1 MANKVSKKEKKELDE
16 LEDELVFLSSKKK
29 ELEQSLLVLKSE
41 NDSKEESLESKLKDD
56 YSSSIKSINEELA
69 SLTSQEEALM
79 ESFSKL
85 LDERF
90 TYRLALSA
98 TLERHR
104 DEEGTAFL
112 YSFFGERG

>member
-41 NDSKEESLESKLKDD
+41 NDSKEKSLEPKLKDD
-56 YSSSIKSINEELA
+56 YSSSVKSINEELA
-69 SLTSQEEALM
+69 SLTKQEEALM

-85 LDERF
+85 LDSF
-90 TYRLALSA
+90 NDDSNDIKIYLS
-98 TLERHR
+98 LLKGGNK
-104 DEEGTAFL
+104 DE
-112 YSFFGERG
+112 

>member
-56 YSSSIKSINEELA
+56 YSFSLKSINEELA

-85 LDERF
+85 LDSF
-90 TYRLALSA
+90 NDDSNDIKIYLS
-98 TLERHR
+98 LLKGGNK
-104 DEEGTAFL
+104 DE
-112 YSFFGERG
+112 

>member
-41 NDSKEESLESKLKDD
+41 NDSKEESLEYKLKDD
-56 YSSSIKSINEELA
+56 YSSSLKSINEELA

-85 LDERF
+85 LDSF
-90 TYRLALSA
+90 NDDSNDIKIYLS
-98 TLERHR
+98 LLKGGNK
-104 DEEGTAFL
+104 DE
-112 YSFFGERG
+112 

>member
-41 NDSKEESLESKLKDD
+41 NDSKEESLESNLQDG
-56 YSSSIKSINEELA
+56 YSSCVKSINEELA

-85 LDERF
+85 LDSF
-90 TYRLALSA
+90 NDDSNDIKIYLS
-98 TLERHR
+98 LLKGGNK
-104 DEEGTAFL
+104 DE
-112 YSFFGERG
+112 

>member
-29 ELEQSLLVLKSE
+29 ELEQSLLVLKTE

-56 YSSSIKSINEELA
+56 YSSSLKSINEELA
-69 SLTSQEEALM
+69 SLTRPEEALM

-85 LDERF
+85 LDSF
-90 TYRLALSA
+90 NDDSNDIKIYLS
-98 TLERHR
+98 LLKGGNK
-104 DEEGTAFL
+104 DE
-112 YSFFGERG
+112 

>member
-56 YSSSIKSINEELA
+56 YSSSVKSINEELA

-79 ESFSKL
+79 DSFSKL
-85 LDERF
+85 LDSF
-90 TYRLALSA
+90 NDDSNDIKIYLS
-98 TLERHR
+98 LLKGGNK
-104 DEEGTAFL
+104 DE
-112 YSFFGERG
+112 

>member
-1 MANKVSKKEKKELDE
+1 MANKVSKKEKKVLDE
-16 LEDELVFLSSKKK
+16 LEDELVFLSSKNK

-56 YSSSIKSINEELA
+56 YSSSLKSINEELA

-85 LDERF
+85 LDSF
-90 TYRLALSA
+90 NDDSNDIKIYLS
-98 TLERHR
+98 LLKGGNK
-104 DEEGTAFL
+104 DE
-112 YSFFGERG
+112 

>member
-56 YSSSIKSINEELA
+56 YSSSVKSINGELA
-69 SLTSQEEALM
+69 SLTKQEEALM
-79 ESFSKL
+79 DSFSKL
-85 LDERF
+85 LDSF
-90 TYRLALSA
+90 NDDSNDIKIYLS
-98 TLERHR
+98 LLKGGNK
-104 DEEGTAFL
+104 DE
-112 YSFFGERG
+112 